1 MDGDREA
8 RELAVGDTSDPGNHG
23 IKFHAES

>member
-23 IKFHAES
+23 IKFRAKS